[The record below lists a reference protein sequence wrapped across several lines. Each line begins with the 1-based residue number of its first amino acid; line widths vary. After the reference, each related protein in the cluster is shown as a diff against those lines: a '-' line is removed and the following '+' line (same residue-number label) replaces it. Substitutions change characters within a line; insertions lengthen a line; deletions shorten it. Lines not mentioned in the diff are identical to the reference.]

1 MSNMVWTLERQRAER
16 QHLRGR
22 GDAQGS
28 GPSPEAS
35 TTILEQRLPPSFGG
49 AAGVSVH
56 LYSIWLRGRGY
67 EVQGVRTLAY
77 FGELAHQDINQN
89 IPDCL
94 QLDHPVRAFPA
105 IQRGQLI
112 ARRGGKGFGRSTGL
126 LPRSPRGLRRK

>member
-56 LYSIWLRGRGY
+56 LYSIWLRGSNLS
-67 EVQGVRTLAY
+67 RT
-77 FGELAHQDINQN
+77 
-89 IPDCL
+89 
-94 QLDHPVRAFPA
+94 R
-105 IQRGQLI
+105 
-112 ARRGGKGFGRSTGL
+112 
-126 LPRSPRGLRRK
+126 RSPSASALPLQMRKDFGTVPRQLSRLYC